1 MEFWGLKRHSRK
13 SLWDAD
19 HIQPVAEGGGECDL
33 ENIRTLCLRCHR
45 TVTLELR
52 ERLRQKTLQGGSV
65 Q

>member
-1 MEFWGLKRHSRK
+1 
-13 SLWDAD
+13 
-19 HIQPVAEGGGECDL
+19 VAEGGGECDL

-45 TVTLELR
+45 TATLELR